1 MIFAEYIEILEKL
14 TKTKTD
20 IERQLEKL
28 KEPTTAGLDA
38 LVELLE
44 MKKEQQKQLSEEH
57 NQLEAKRDT
66 PAFDEQ
72 RLSDVFVRY
81 WAVSDDVEFI
91 DKEIKKYTN
100 QQEIKKAGYEIT
112 EELITEVKDSISI
125 PMMCK
130 QQGISMKRSGSDK
143 VTILCP
149 FHDEDSPSCMV
160 YVEQD
165 SWWCFGC
172 GQGGDAL
179 KFYMLLTEL
188 DFVPAMHQLVERL
201 GLVVQDVDEK
211 KEAKRIELQGDL
223 DYVDSEIV
231 RLKQEYAR

>member
-1 MIFAEYIEILEKL
+1 MIFTEYIDILEKL
-14 TKTKTD
+14 TKQKTD
-20 IERQLEKL
+20 LENRLAKL

-38 LVELLE
+38 LVDLLE
-44 MKKEQQKQLSEEH
+44 TKTELQKQLSEEH
-57 NQLEAKRDT
+57 NRLEAKRDSED
-66 PAFDEQ
+66 FDEQ
-72 RLSDVFVRY
+72 ALADLFLRY
-81 WAVSDDVEFI
+81 WAVTDDIELLN
-91 DKEIKKYTN
+91 KEIKKYTN
-100 QQEIKKAGYEIT
+100 QQEVKKAGYEIT
-112 EELITEVKDSISI
+112 EELIQEVKDSISI

-172 GQGGDAL
+172 GQGGDVL

-211 KEAKRIELQGDL
+211 KEAKQKELQEDL
-223 DYVDSEIV
+223 DYVNSEIV

>member
-1 MIFAEYIEILEKL
+1 MIFAEYINILEKL
-14 TKTKTD
+14 TKKKTD
-20 IERQLEKL
+20 IERQLTKL

-38 LVELLE
+38 LVELLAT
-44 MKKEQQKQLSEEH
+44 KTEQQKELSEEH
-57 NQLEAKRDT
+57 NRLEAKRDT
-66 PAFDEQ
+66 PDFDEQ
-72 RLSDVFVRY
+72 LLSDVFVRY
-81 WAVSDDVEFI
+81 WAVSDDVEFL

-172 GQGGDAL
+172 GQGGDVL